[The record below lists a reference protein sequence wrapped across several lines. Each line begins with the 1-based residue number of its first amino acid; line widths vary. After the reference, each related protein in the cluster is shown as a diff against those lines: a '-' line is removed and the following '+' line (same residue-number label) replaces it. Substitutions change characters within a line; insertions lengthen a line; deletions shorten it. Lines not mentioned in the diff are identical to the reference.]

1 MVVVADDV
9 ASGTEVQK
17 FLQDFGFTNVRLY
30 LDGIKKWE
38 EIGGSVEFP
47 KGISFEVKSELKRF
61 PSINPLLPF
70 LVIITSKTGV
80 ARLRVNVG
88 PEKLVSWI

>member
-47 KGISFEVKSELKRF
+47 KGISFEVK
-61 PSINPLLPF
+61 
-70 LVIITSKTGV
+70 
-80 ARLRVNVG
+80 
-88 PEKLVSWI
+88 

>member
-1 MVVVADDV
+1 VVVVADDV

-38 EIGGSVEFP
+38 EIGGSVEYP
-47 KGISFEVKSELKRF
+47 KGISKKGFVNQSVVTIFGLHNVKNSNKFNDLF
-61 PSINPLLPF
+61 F
-70 LVIITSKTGV
+70 
-80 ARLRVNVG
+80 
-88 PEKLVSWI
+88 

>member
-38 EIGGSVEFP
+38 EIGGSVEYP
-47 KGISFEVKSELKRF
+47 KGISFEVKSELKKGF
-61 PSINPLLPF
+61 
-70 LVIITSKTGV
+70 
-80 ARLRVNVG
+80 VNQSVVTIFG
-88 PEKLVSWI
+88 LHNVKNSNKFNDLFF